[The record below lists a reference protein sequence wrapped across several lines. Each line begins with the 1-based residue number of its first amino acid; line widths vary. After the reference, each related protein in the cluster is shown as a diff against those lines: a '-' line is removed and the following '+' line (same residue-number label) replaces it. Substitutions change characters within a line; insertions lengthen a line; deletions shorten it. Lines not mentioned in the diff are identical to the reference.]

1 MKNMFY
7 QFLKKY
13 STTALHWYFSEWEV
27 KGTEHIPDGPIVF
40 APNHQNAFL
49 DAVLVACSSIRNP
62 FFLARADVFKSPRAA
77 KWLQRMQL
85 LPVFRFR
92 DGFATLKNNDATF
105 KACHKLFDHGEAVL
119 IFPEGN
125 HGRPYQLRPLQKGLA
140 RMILSYKHPEKVAV
154 VPVGIH
160 YESHDG
166 FRSRVLI
173 QIGKPVYV
181 SPDTTLE
188 LQQQLNLFTEKIAAA
203 MKPLLLHIPDDRYE
217 DLVPLIQKSRNIKIP
232 VSQQLA
238 IEQKAASG
246 EISIDLMTPTIPGIF
261 SRINRL
267 WVRSQIFP
275 ASKLL
280 HTLIL
285 QKLRDPQFIPSIKF
299 GAGMVL
305 LPLFLLIQAL
315 LIGYIS
321 GMWFIAPLYL
331 VLVLGGMRML
341 KN

>member
-27 KGTEHIPDGPIVF
+27 KGTEHIPNGPMVF

-49 DAVLVACSSIRNP
+49 DAVLVACSSKRNP
-62 FFLARADVFKSPRAA
+62 FFLARADVFKNPRAA

-105 KACHKLFDHGEAVL
+105 KACHKLFDKGGAVL

-140 RMILSYKHPEKVAV
+140 RMILSYEHPEKVAV

-173 QIGKPVYV
+173 QFGKPVYV
-181 SPDTTLE
+181 APDTTSE

-203 MKPLLLHIPDDRYE
+203 MKPLLLHIPDDRYD
-217 DLVPLIQKSRNIKIP
+217 DLVPLIQKNRNNKIP
-232 VSQQLA
+232 VSQQLV
-238 IEQKAASG
+238 IEQKVASG
-246 EISIDLMTPTIPGIF
+246 EISIDLMTPNSPGIF
-261 SRINRL
+261 SRFNRL

-280 HTLIL
+280 HTLVL

-321 GMWFIAPLYL
+321 GMWLIAPLYL
-331 VLVLGGMRML
+331 VLVLGGMWMF
-341 KN
+341 KD

>member
-27 KGTEHIPDGPIVF
+27 KGTEHIPNGPMVF

-49 DAVLVACSSIRNP
+49 DAVLVACSSKRNP
-62 FFLARADVFKSPRAA
+62 FFLARADVFKNPRAA

-105 KACHKLFDHGEAVL
+105 KACHKLFDNGGAVL

-140 RMILSYKHPEKVAV
+140 RMILSYEYPEKVAV

-173 QIGKPVYV
+173 QFGKPVYV
-181 SPDTTLE
+181 APDTTLE
-188 LQQQLNLFTEKIAAA
+188 LQQQLNLFTEKIAIA

-217 DLVPLIQKSRNIKIP
+217 DLVPLIQKNRNNKIP
-232 VSQQLA
+232 VSQQLV
-238 IEQKAASG
+238 IEQKVASG
-246 EISIDLMTPTIPGIF
+246 EISIDLMTPTSPGIF
-261 SRINRL
+261 SRFNRL

-280 HTLIL
+280 HTLVL

-321 GMWFIAPLYL
+321 GMWLIAPLYL
-331 VLVLGGMRML
+331 ALVLGGMWMF
-341 KN
+341 KD